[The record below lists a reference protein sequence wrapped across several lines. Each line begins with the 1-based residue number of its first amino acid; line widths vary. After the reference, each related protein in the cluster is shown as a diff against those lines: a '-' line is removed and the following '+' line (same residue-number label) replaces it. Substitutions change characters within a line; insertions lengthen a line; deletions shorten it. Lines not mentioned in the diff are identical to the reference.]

1 MRKLII
7 VVTLVAAPL
16 VAAAPA
22 VAATADRAG
31 SGSDDAAVMLAGSA
45 RRDLANPSVVPST
58 PQAREAATTQPSAV
72 TKFGGET
79 TTPPRHQRDDAQM
92 AWEYAGAPAAPVAR
106 ASAGSALA
114 RAPPAST

>member
-45 RRDLANPSVVPST
+45 RRDLTDPPIAPPA
-58 PQAREAATTQPSAV
+58 PQAREAATPQHSLA
-72 TKFGGET
+72 TKSGDET
-79 TTPPRHQRDDAQM
+79 AAAPRHQRDDAQM
-92 AWEYAGAPAAPVAR
+92 AWECAGAPTATVAR
-106 ASAGSALA
+106 AYAGSALA

>member
-58 PQAREAATTQPSAV
+58 PQAREAATTQHSAA
-72 TKFGGET
+72 TKSGGET
-79 TTPPRHQRDDAQM
+79 AVLPRHHREDAQM
-92 AWEYAGAPAAPVAR
+92 AWTCAGAPAAPAGR
-106 ASAGSALA
+106 AFAGSALA
-114 RAPPAST
+114 RAPPEST

>member
-45 RRDLANPSVVPST
+45 RRDLTNPSVAPST
-58 PQAREAATTQPSAV
+58 PQAREAATTPHSLA
-72 TKFGGET
+72 TESGGDT
-79 TTPPRHQRDDAQM
+79 AAAPRHHHDDAQM
-92 AWEYAGAPAAPVAR
+92 AWAYAGAPAAPVAR